1 MVMKTT
7 IRDEGLVGT
16 KWLWGQS
23 MVKKIIVATVVN
35 ENECGDD
42 K

>member
-1 MVMKTT
+1 MKTI
-7 IRDEGLVGT
+7 IRDGGLIGT
-16 KWLWGQS
+16 KWLWGHLI
-23 MVKKIIVATVVN
+23 MKKTTVAVVVN